1 MKQISIKMLDDKD
14 LDFIEELRN
23 LKVSKR
29 VASLI
34 AYLANGKEA
43 SSREIEIGANMRQ
56 PDVSIAMN
64 ALRENNWIEQRN
76 INRAEG
82 KGRPMILYKLN
93 VPLETIITH
102 FEEKSNRESTQAME
116 SIQKLRELTTV

>member
-1 MKQISIKMLDDKD
+1 MLDDKD
-14 LDFIEELRN
+14 LDFIETLRN

-29 VASLI
+29 VALLI
-34 AYLANGKEA
+34 TYLANAKEA
-43 SSREIEIGANMRQ
+43 SSREIEVGANMRQ

-76 INRAEG
+76 INRTEG
-82 KGRPMILYKLN
+82 KGRPMILYKLS

-102 FEEKSNRESTQAME
+102 FEEKSNRESTQAM
-116 SIQKLRELTTV
+116 